1 MFPALHV
8 FHTLNSLISDVVRAY
23 KGLLKEKEALEASIK
38 ALSIQQ
44 LEDDPDKSKEDS
56 EGGEGERGG
65 DEAAQEGE
73 VKESGEKDSSLASC
87 LLLRI
92 RHRLKYYIRTMYMCT
107 VYHIIMCMIYGFW
120 N

>member
-1 MFPALHV
+1 M
-8 FHTLNSLISDVVRAY
+8 
-23 KGLLKEKEALEASIK
+23 KEKEALEASIK

-44 LEDDPDKSKEDS
+44 LEDDPDKLKGDS

-87 LLLRI
+87 VLLCI
-92 RHRLKYYIRTMYMCT
+92 DHRLKYYICT
-107 VYHIIMCMIYGFW
+107 LYNVQCIVYHIIMCMIYGFW